1 MRFHVPRVLVL
12 LAVTLSVG
20 CGGDVEA
27 TPDAGEQPDAGWED
41 QVVVLETYDVSA
53 FNAAL
58 VDGLPTIDVAF
69 YVTEAGPITWLSL
82 RTSIERAQRIFAVP
96 GVQLRI
102 SSAMRIEVPRDWQRL
117 DPDESD
123 VPTTPSYLET
133 DLYAHI
139 DELQTRLTQRNEAI
153 FEAIVSHY
161 PAQANG
167 VTAANT
173 IHVLTVFEA
182 PIAIYEWTGT
192 EWTRSVRPTGGLSFP
207 PYFYA
212 DRIPME
218 VRGIITMSSGLS
230 RPMADTKTLAHEIG
244 HKVIDVSHE
253 GVGVCPTVEATGAD
267 LMLYGSGER
276 IPSGAEGRWQ
286 VERLLLSPFIY
297 RLEGGT
303 ARFAT
308 VYQDGGV
315 YDDRLYGSYVVPP
328 PCVQGSG
335 A

>member
-1 MRFHVPRVLVL
+1 MRPYISPWLTL
-12 LAVTLSVG
+12 LGVILSAG
-20 CGGDVEA
+20 CGGEMDA
-27 TPDAGEQPDAGWED
+27 TPDAGEQVDAGWED

-58 VDGLPTIDVAF
+58 VDGMPTIDVAF
-69 YVTEAGPITWLSL
+69 YVTEGGPITWLSL
-82 RTSIERAQRIFAVP
+82 KTSIERAQRIFAVP

-102 SSAMRIEVPRDWQRL
+102 SSALRIQVPREWQRL
-117 DPDESD
+117 DADEAN

-139 DELQTRLTQRNEAI
+139 DELETRLTKRNEAI
-153 FEAIVSHY
+153 FEAIVAHY
-161 PAQANG
+161 PEQANG

-182 PIAIYEWTGT
+182 PIAIYEWTGSA
-192 EWTRSVRPTGGLSFP
+192 WTRSVQPTGGLSFP

-212 DRIPME
+212 DRIPMD
-218 VRGIITMSSGLS
+218 VRGIITLSSGLS
-230 RPMADTKTLAHEIG
+230 RPTADTKTLAHEIG

-267 LMLYGSGER
+267 LMLYGPGER

-297 RLEGGT
+297 RLEGGI

-315 YDDRLYGSYVVPP
+315 YDDRLYGNYVVPP
-328 PCVQGSG
+328 PCVQG
-335 A
+335 

>member
-1 MRFHVPRVLVL
+1 MRFHGEHLLLL
-12 LAVTLSVG
+12 LALAWSGG
-20 CGGDVEA
+20 CGGD
-27 TPDAGEQPDAGWED
+27 TDGTSDAGEVPDAGWAN
-41 QVVVLETYDVSA
+41 QVVVLETFDVSA

-58 VDGLPTIDVAF
+58 VDGMPTIDVAF
-69 YVTEAGPITWLSL
+69 YVTESGPISWGSL
-82 RTSIERAQRIFAVP
+82 QTSIERAQRIFAVP

-102 SSAMRIEVPRDWQRL
+102 TSALRIAVPPDWQRL
-117 DPDESD
+117 DPDESE

-139 DELQTRLTQRNEAI
+139 DELRTRLTQRNEAI
-153 FEAIVSHY
+153 FEAIISYY
-161 PAQANG
+161 PEQANG

-173 IHVLTVFEA
+173 IHVLTVAEA
-182 PIAIYEWTGT
+182 PIVIYEWTGS

-218 VRGIITMSSGLS
+218 VRGVITMSSGLS
-230 RPMADTKTLAHEIG
+230 RPMSDTKTLAHEIG

-253 GVGVCPTVEATGAD
+253 GIGVCPTSEASGGD

-276 IPSGAEGRWQ
+276 IPSGAEGRWH
-286 VERLLLSPFIY
+286 VERLMRSPFLY
-297 RLEGGT
+297 RLEDGT
-303 ARFAT
+303 ARFLN

-315 YDDRLYGSYVVPP
+315 YDDRLYGDYVVPP
-328 PCVQGSG
+328 PCIQG
-335 A
+335 